1 MSEARPSTATDGAT
15 RQAPTRG
22 TWPAL
27 RRFWPFVRPHKRWL
41 WIGLV
46 MIPVVAA
53 LVEAIYQATGTRFY
67 HLPVTATDIQ
77 KAIQ

>member
-1 MSEARPSTATDGAT
+1 
-15 RQAPTRG
+15 
-22 TWPAL
+22 
-27 RRFWPFVRPHKRWL
+27 
-41 WIGLV
+41 